1 MIHVAECGR
10 LVRPSGARSANWSF
24 RWPAISV
31 HRRIF
36 PVRKFLISSDPTAAP
51 SPHPCAV
58 ARSISISGVMDASRA
73 SRLRCWEIF
82 PSALILILMRSRRCL
97 VNRAMVPITTC
108 SEKKSLPS
116 LRLSRMIWSRSHL
129 SCGFGVFVFGPHL
142 PLPSRPAHD
151 EACSG
156 LVRYCVGPLAR
167 FS

>member
-1 MIHVAECGR
+1 MSLSECSGIAQGLPGEMDAKIFRPFQHFRLDIPAGFGSFRPSARCRSAAVSHQAEQGVGCNPAERVSPRRFAEPHPHRSQVMCRGR
-10 LVRPSGARSANWSF
+10 L
-24 RWPAISV
+24 
-31 HRRIF
+31 H
-36 PVRKFLISSDPTAAP
+36 
-51 SPHPCAV
+51 PHQ
-58 ARSISISGVMDASRA
+58 R
-73 SRLRCWEIF
+73 
-82 PSALILILMRSRRCL
+82 
-97 VNRAMVPITTC
+97 